1 MAMTYPGSTY
11 PGRLHYEVIPMK
23 GVDAAIDELPP
34 AASVSVTCSPTHGIA
49 RTQELTEELL
59 RRGHRPTPHLAA
71 RLVEDRAH
79 ARRLAAWLRDLG
91 IGEVFVIAGDAP
103 HERGPYPGA
112 VPFLRDLLDGDPGPL
127 RVGVAGYPDGHPLI
141 PPQVAGVQLAAKQGV
156 LAAAGVDGWISTQ
169 MCFDPTVVRDWIV
182 GVRGAGID
190 LPIRLG
196 VAGAVDRARLLRVGA
211 RLGVGPSLRY
221 LRKNRSGMG
230 RLLAG
235 PRYEPGTLLDAFDAD
250 GDDLCIEGVHCFT
263 FNAVAD
269 TRRWHE
275 HYLDAVARVG

>member
-1 MAMTYPGSTY
+1 MHGAATYPGC
-11 PGRLHYEVIPMK
+11 LHYEVIPMA
-23 GVDAAIDELPP
+23 GVEAAVDELPP
-34 AASVSVTCSPTHGIA
+34 GADVSVTCSPSQGIA
-49 RTQELTEELL
+49 RTQELTEALVA
-59 RRGHRPTPHLAA
+59 RGHRPTPHLAA
-71 RLVEDRAH
+71 RLVEGRAH
-79 ARRLAAWLRDLG
+79 ARQLAAWLRDLG
-91 IGEVFVIAGDAP
+91 IGEAFVIAGDAP

-112 VPFLRDLLDGDPGPL
+112 AGFLRDLLDADPGPL
-127 RVGVAGYPDGHPLI
+127 RLGVAGYPDGHPLI
-141 PPQVAGVQLAAKQGV
+141 PPQIAGVQLAAKQGV
-156 LAAAGVDGWISTQ
+156 MRDAGVRGWISTQ
-169 MCFDPTVVRDWIV
+169 MCFDPTLVREWIV

-211 RLGVGPSLRY
+211 RLGIGQSLRY
-221 LRKNRSGMG
+221 VRKNRSGLG

-235 PRYEPGTLLDAFDAD
+235 PRYEPGALVDAFAAD
-250 GDDLCIEGVHCFT
+250 GDDLGIEGLHCFT